1 MFHELLVALR
11 GHPGLVFSEKVKV
24 LIFSAF
30 HLKGDGGVGTFDVGG
45 GGCLYFLFKSSNFL
59 GARLISDRKCF
70 NYGFMHIN

>member
-30 HLKGDGGVGTFDVGG
+30 HLKGDGGVGRFDVG
-45 GGCLYFLFKSSNFL
+45 LPIFLFKSSNFF
-59 GARLISDRKCF
+59 GARLISDQ
-70 NYGFMHIN
+70 NS